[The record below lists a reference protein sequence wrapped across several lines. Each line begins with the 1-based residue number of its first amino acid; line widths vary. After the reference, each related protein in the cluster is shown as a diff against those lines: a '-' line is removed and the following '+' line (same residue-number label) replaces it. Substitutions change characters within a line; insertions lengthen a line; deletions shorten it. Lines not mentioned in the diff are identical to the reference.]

1 MTRQIPP
8 GPHDVYCPLWRKRM
22 SAVCH
27 TCAWYVETQAKS
39 KATGEVV
46 TQWQCAMPAAL
57 QLQSHMAQA
66 VREAGAET
74 EALRNELALTSANT
88 MAAAEAYQMI
98 VHQREQGGPKLI
110 GGGPC

>member
-1 MTRQIPP
+1 MTKQIPP
-8 GPHDVYCPLWRKRM
+8 GPSDVYCPQWRKPM
-22 SAVCH
+22 SKVCH

-46 TQWQCAMPAAL
+46 AQWECAIPAAL
-57 QLQSHMAQA
+57 KLQSSMAQA

-74 EALRNELALTSANT
+74 EALRNELALTASNT

-98 VHQREQGGPKLI
+98 IHQREQAAPKLI
-110 GGGPC
+110 EGH